1 MRVESEVLK
10 VESQDRRLETGDGG
24 VERDPS
30 VLSPE
35 PSVPIRRSSDFGELP
50 SGLSLRVEDSRAV
63 IGRRFGIG
71 TRGFTLIEII
81 LVTLLVGILAGML
94 IPPLQQGV
102 QSYSAI
108 KTWGKLTSQGREA
121 TNRMAR
127 EMRNIQKK
135 ANNGPNISSA
145 NATSITFVDAWNN
158 TITFALSG
166 ETVQRN
172 TDTLVDQVSDL
183 QFRYFNGSNTE
194 LTPPLS
200 GAELDNV
207 RRILLVLTLAEGGK
221 TLSMTG
227 QAFVRDLTG
236 V

>member
-1 MRVESEVLK
+1 MSFL
-10 VESQDRRLETGDGG
+10 
-24 VERDPS
+24 
-30 VLSPE
+30 
-35 PSVPIRRSSDFGELP
+35 
-50 SGLSLRVEDSRAV
+50 
-63 IGRRFGIG
+63 GRRELIRKFEFRNSKFEIPQSIKG
-71 TRGFTLIEII
+71 TAGFTLIEII

-108 KTWGKLTSQGREA
+108 KTWGNLTSQGREA

-172 TDTLVDQVSDL
+172 TDTLVDQVSGL

-227 QAFVRDLTG
+227 QVFVRDLTG

>member
-1 MRVESEVLK
+1 
-10 VESQDRRLETGDGG
+10 
-24 VERDPS
+24 
-30 VLSPE
+30 LS
-35 PSVPIRRSSDFGELP
+35 FL
-50 SGLSLRVEDSRAV
+50 
-63 IGRRFGIG
+63 GRRELIRKFEFRNSKFEIPQSIKG
-71 TRGFTLIEII
+71 TGGFTLIEII

-108 KTWGKLTSQGREA
+108 KTWGNLTSQGREA

-135 ANNGPNISSA
+135 A
-145 NATSITFVDAWNN
+145 
-158 TITFALSG
+158 G

-172 TDTLVDQVSDL
+172 TDTLVDQVSGL
-183 QFRYFNGSNTE
+183 QFRYFNGSNAE

-200 GAELDNV
+200 GADLDNV

-227 QAFVRDLTG
+227 QVFVRDLTG